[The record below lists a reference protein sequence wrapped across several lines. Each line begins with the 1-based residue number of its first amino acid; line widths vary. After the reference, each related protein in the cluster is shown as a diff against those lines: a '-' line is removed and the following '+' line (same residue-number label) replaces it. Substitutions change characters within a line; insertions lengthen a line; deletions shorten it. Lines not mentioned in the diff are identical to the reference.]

1 MIQRVPMT
9 PAGLEILRTEL
20 RRYKEVERPKVVRDI
35 EVARA
40 HGDIS
45 ENSEYEDAKE
55 RQSFIEGRIRELESM
70 VSAAQVIDPTRLS
83 GEKVM
88 FGATV
93 TLCDTETEEEST
105 YQIVGQMEADV
116 TAGRISVNSPIAR
129 AIMGRLVGDV
139 VRVRVPKGERELEIT
154 HVKFV

>member
-1 MIQRVPMT
+1 MQRVPMT

-129 AIMGRLVGDV
+129 AIMGKLVGDV

>member
-129 AIMGRLVGDV
+129 AIMGKLVGDV